1 MEELK
6 EIALELLSRYC
17 VAENSNICEFS
28 WHVREDLD
36 ELEAERKEYE
46 RRIEEASKCN

>member
-17 VAENSNICEFS
+17 VAESSNICEFS
-28 WHVREDLD
+28 GNIQEDLN
-36 ELEAERKEYE
+36 ELEAKRKEYKQ
-46 RRIEEASKCN
+46 RIEEASK